1 MENKQENKVNLK
13 QESKNLTLKR
23 SKKEETEVKNGKKN
37 QKFSK
42 WKRFKKPQ
50 SLYEQK
56 VISISRIT
64 KVTKGG
70 RQFRFA
76 ALVIVGDK
84 KSQVGFGKG
93 KAREVPI
100 AIKKAITNAEKHLQ
114 KITIVNNTIPHEV
127 HGKWCGSRILIK
139 PAKKGKGLIA
149 GGSVRII
156 LELAGVKNIYSKI
169 FGSHTKINVIRA
181 TFDALSKLKTYQDY
195 QLLRFFDQ
203 IKKIKPEENLNIE
216 VQDNLQLQTEEKAEI
231 KNKKTISN

>member
-1 MENKQENKVNLK
+1 MENNKKIVTKNKSVNN
-13 QESKNLTLKR
+13 NLNET
-23 SKKEETEVKNGKKN
+23 KKATSNDSSLVKKN
-37 QKFSK
+37 YDTKDPNKKTF
-42 WKRFKKPQ
+42 RRRTFKKQQ
-50 SLYEQK
+50 SQYEQK

-76 ALVIVGDK
+76 AIVIIGDK
-84 KSQVGFGKG
+84 KSKVGLGKG
-93 KAREVPI
+93 KAKEVPI
-100 AIKKAITNAEKHLQ
+100 AIKKAINDAEKNLQ
-114 KITIVNNTIPHEV
+114 AITIVNSTIPHEV
-127 HGKWCGSRILIK
+127 RGTWCGSKVLIK

-156 LELAGVKNIYSKI
+156 LELAGIKNIYSKI

-203 IKKIKPEENLNIE
+203 IKKIES
-216 VQDNLQLQTEEKAEI
+216 EKELDS
-231 KNKKTISN
+231 KNKKTTSN